1 MIQIACC
8 SCTQRKLKVEKF
20 YFYTKQ
26 RFYKNINKVFIA
38 PCPRYPYFKEK
49 AGSGYTNVNV

>member
-1 MIQIACC
+1 MIQIVRC

-20 YFYTKQ
+20 SFYAKQ

-38 PCPRYPYFKEK
+38 PCPRYPYFKER
-49 AGSGYTNVNV
+49 AGSGDTNANV